1 MKGKIFI
8 AILVVLFTSCE
19 KGGNEEDTIL
29 KFYSEAYEDTGNSIA
44 LGEDGYYICG
54 QLVDS
59 LTGINPMKK
68 VGVLKAGFD
77 GNLIG
82 EMKTYGA
89 TEGSAAKIIVL
100 EDGTIAC
107 TGYVLDNSLQ
117 KDIIVLHLN
126 ADLSEAAPPKVY
138 QIPGN
143 QYGVDILE
151 IPEGFLILAT
161 TDVKREPSDLYT
173 GNAAGKKDILLM
185 RIGHDLEPF
194 TAIPAVGFIGNDEGV
209 AVKADLEGGYMVV
222 GTTDRSEAAGQSGNN
237 IIIVR
242 LNSLGSTTQ
251 PRIIGGTKNETACDF
266 EVLNNGFLI
275 AGNIGT
281 TGSDQQGYICKLPVN
296 IFEEP
301 EFEHSIDIEPAATL
315 KTPFTLKAMC
325 RYKSSSF
332 LLAGQYSTG
341 LSARLLIFSVD
352 ASGTPVENRKKI
364 TGGTGTQVAND
375 VVTDGA
381 DNIIT
386 IGNNSYENN
395 SMICFLKFRF

>member
-8 AILVVLFTSCE
+8 VIIFILFSSCE
-19 KGGNEEDTIL
+19 KRGNEDYTIL

-44 LGEDGYYICG
+44 LGEDGYYLCG

-59 LTGINPMKK
+59 LTGINPIKK

-82 EMKTYGA
+82 EMKTFGN

-107 TGYVLDNSLQ
+107 TGYVLDNTLQ

-126 ADLSEAAPPKVY
+126 PDLSEIAPPRVY
-138 QIPGN
+138 QSPGN

-151 IPEGFLILAT
+151 IPEGFLLLAT

-173 GNAAGKKDILLM
+173 GNAAGKKDILLI
-185 RIGHDLEPF
+185 RIGHDLEPLIP
-194 TAIPAVGFIGNDEGV
+194 IPAVGFIGNDEGV
-209 AVKADLEGGYMVV
+209 AIKADLEGGYTVV

-266 EVLNNGFLI
+266 EVLSDGFLI
-275 AGNIGT
+275 TGNIGT
-281 TGSDQQGYICKLPVN
+281 TGMDQQGYIWKMPTN
-296 IFEEP
+296 ISEEP
-301 EFEHSIDIEPAATL
+301 EFEHKIDIEPSLTI
-315 KTPFTLKAMC
+315 KTPYALKAMC
-325 RYKSSSF
+325 RYKTNSF

-375 VVTDGA
+375 VVTDGS